1 VSLVLIGFDFRE
13 IRQRCFLLMAKTNY
27 NTEPLGFRHL
37 KQSNALRSP
46 RKSNGI
52 YEQREK
58 STWGEVLFMPCASL
72 TSDVRMLSQD

>member
-1 VSLVLIGFDFRE
+1 ME
-13 IRQRCFLLMAKTNY
+13 KTNY
-27 NTEPLGFRHL
+27 NTEPLGF